1 MDSRQGGG
9 FASCPFSSL
18 GCGLRV
24 SFRWRLVAGSLL
36 SWGPLGVGP
45 LCPNTHRVASHVR
58 PHPISAVAA
67 RTTGEPTASRRQWR
81 VGVPMADP
89 MRPQGE
95 KIAGQG
101 RSGNDCSAL
110 GISQRPWPAKTLIL
124 LLRRDFSTEREI
136 AQIWPVHQHVF
147 PVGATST
154 TERGEVVEKKPFSC
168 VAATSTS
175 YVGGGFRVCDHGPC

>member
-9 FASCPFSSL
+9 FSSCRFSSL

-24 SFRWRLVAGSLL
+24 SFRWRLVAGESFVL
-36 SWGPLGVGP
+36 GPLGVGP

-58 PHPISAVAA
+58 PRPIGAVAA

-101 RSGNDCSAL
+101 RSGNDLFNAGDQPAPMAREGDPTL
-110 GISQRPWPAKTLIL
+110 GRGLAGQRKLAEVPGMAK
-124 LLRRDFSTEREI
+124 
-136 AQIWPVHQHVF
+136 

-154 TERGEVVEKKPFSC
+154 
-168 VAATSTS
+168 
-175 YVGGGFRVCDHGPC
+175 